1 MHNFNFEDLVQYMYR
16 DTSDEKM
23 IAISTALQTDWCL
36 REKYEMLKEGQFT
49 LGTSKLSPR
58 KKTIDA
64 ILDYA
69 ERSVSGI
76 ATGV

>member
-23 IAISTALQTDWCL
+23 IAISTALQTDWSL
-36 REKYEMLKEGQFT
+36 REKYDLLKEGYAT
-49 LGTSKLSPR
+49 LGTAKFSPR
-58 KKTIDA
+58 KKTIDS
-64 ILDYA
+64 ILCYA
-69 ERSVSGI
+69 ERSISGI